1 VNRALHSVQPHT
13 ITRSV
18 GDQAPETEGSASGQV
33 RLDRVSGCSR
43 RPHLA
48 PDANEASLT
57 LGELLPTPRIEA
69 RIERL
74 QGISHGR
81 PVGVLH
87 IDLATTIEDS

>member
-1 VNRALHSVQPHT
+1 M
-13 ITRSV
+13 
-18 GDQAPETEGSASGQV
+18 DD

-43 RPHLA
+43 RPHLV

-69 RIERL
+69 RIERPR
-74 QGISHGR
+74 GICHGR

-87 IDLATTIEDS
+87 IDLDGHEPPIFDAFRIAQGANTYSPLRLG